1 MKFNPIGSTFK
12 EGNVTLKVKVSKDE
26 GRTCTGCWYAGF
38 KGPTSNKKK
47 ELSLFLFHSWPRLH
61 SSISQRQKTSSIHS
75 STINMNQNQEL
86 KMQLL
91 KEFGIYDEP
100 KSIDFCREAYKFLVE
115 GDMMKV
121 TVDKQG
127 NTTIERIPI
136 GATDTPVAVD
146 LGLPSGTLWCDR
158 NVGSKSPS
166 DCGAFF
172 SWGNTEPHYPKLN
185 MDWGDDDEAFDFL
198 FNWDNYEKSEGY
210 KLEGNIDLAH
220 DAARVNMGEPWQM
233 PTSDQFQELYDNCT
247 WERKTVD
254 GVNGYLVTSK
264 INGNSIF
271 FACSGSAL
279 ARRGAIAAP
288 TVSTGLPR
296 STLPAML
303 GS

>member
-1 MKFNPIGSTFK
+1 
-12 EGNVTLKVKVSKDE
+12 
-26 GRTCTGCWYAGF
+26 
-38 KGPTSNKKK
+38 
-47 ELSLFLFHSWPRLH
+47 
-61 SSISQRQKTSSIHS
+61 
-75 STINMNQNQEL
+75 MNQNQEL

-158 NVGSKSPS
+158 NVGAKSPS

-172 SWGNTEPHYPKLN
+172 SWGNTEPHYPKIN
-185 MDWGDDDEAFDFL
+185 MDWGDDDDAFDYKFY
-198 FNWDNYEKSEGY
+198 DDTYVESEGANL
-210 KLEGNIDLAH
+210 KGDIDLAH

-271 FACSGSAL
+271 FACSGSGYGSSWSTRGFYGYYWSASFL
-279 ARRGAIAAP
+279 SARYVRFLYFNSGGVLPQNNDDRYYGFAVRPVQNI
-288 TVSTGLPR
+288 VSKK
-296 STLPAML
+296 
-303 GS
+303 